1 MGGDRNTQPQNATPV
16 KRAFLPLSVF
26 LAAAALAQEPA
37 APAADPYLE
46 AEAKKDA
53 AKRALSDKLD
63 ADLAAR
69 AETCA
74 DANRFFVA
82 KGVLADREKGTV
94 EVDAFTTGAAP
105 GSICEFY
112 LITLNSGHDYEA
124 VFQTFAFA
132 SDVAKA
138 FEFLGVP
145 AGRPVDYPK
154 MRFWSA
160 GERVAATASVDGGP
174 ARPLGAFAARAGTGE
189 TLDDQAFVYVGG
201 TRLADGS
208 LDADSQG
215 PGSIVPDYNEPQTL
229 FDIPAKAP
237 QSVVYTKTVLSTN
250 AVPEPFRPVV
260 VTFTPEKREAPL
272 SERRVA
278 DDEAVFGPGGFAYV
292 SFGNGRGLA
301 LRRDGLSPADFA
313 KALVARVRDEKR
325 DVHLSFRW
333 TPDTTLA
340 ALKNAATLLQSLD
353 KDDTGVRVDAPPAGF
368 PYYQF
373 ILPDEEWRDRD
384 ARLSQPCE
392 LRFAKGD
399 DGAVAATLVAIS
411 ESWEGESLKPVLTP
425 EEIPLASP
433 DALPALLK
441 DKTPR
446 KLPVVLVF
454 APSGLTWGDLAPWLS
469 PVLADYP
476 GIRLFLD

>member
-1 MGGDRNTQPQNATPV
+1 MKTTIPVLFATM
-16 KRAFLPLSVF
+16 LC
-26 LAAAALAQEPA
+26 AAAQEPA
-37 APAADPYLE
+37 ADPWLE
-46 AEAKKDA
+46 AEAKKEA
-53 AKRALSDKLD
+53 AKKALSERLD

-69 AETCA
+69 AEACA
-74 DANRFFVA
+74 DTNRFFVA

-94 EVDAFTTGAAP
+94 EVDAFTTGTSP

-112 LITLNSGHDYEA
+112 LVTLNSGHDYEA

-160 GERVAATASVDGGP
+160 GERVAATASVDGAP
-174 ARPLGAFAARAGTGE
+174 ARPLGAFAADAASGA
-189 TLDDQAFVYVGG
+189 TLDAQAFVYVGG

-208 LDADSQG
+208 LDVDSQG

-250 AVPEPFRPVV
+250 AAFEAFLPAVV
-260 VTFTPEKREAPL
+260 AFAPEKRAAPL
-272 SERRVA
+272 SARRVA
-278 DDEAVFGPGGFAYV
+278 DDEVVFDPAGFRYWRNDALPDGAEAPAVVPPAVFV
-292 SFGNGRGLA
+292 Q
-301 LRRDGLSPADFA
+301 DLS
-313 KALVARVRDEKR
+313 KRVRDEKR
-325 DVHLSFRW
+325 DVYLSFQW
-333 TPDTTLA
+333 TPDTTLG
-340 ALKNAATLLQSLD
+340 ALKNAATLLQTLD
-353 KDDTGVRVDAPPAGF
+353 KDATGIRVDAPPAGF

-373 ILPDEEWRDRD
+373 ILPDEAWRDREK
-384 ARLSQPCE
+384 RLSQPCE
-392 LRFAKGD
+392 LRFAKAE
-399 DGAVAATLVAIS
+399 DGAVSATLVAIA
-411 ESWEGESLKPVLTP
+411 ENWEGESLKPTLVP
-425 EEIPLASP
+425 EEFPLASP
-433 DALPALLK
+433 VDLPALLK
-441 DKTPR
+441 EKTPR
-446 KLPVVLVF
+446 QLPVVLAF
-454 APSGLTWGDLAPWLS
+454 APSSFAWSDLAPWLE

>member
-1 MGGDRNTQPQNATPV
+1 MKAPAL
-16 KRAFLPLSVF
+16 LPL
-26 LAAAALAQEPA
+26 LAAAVCAAAQE
-37 APAADPYLE
+37 PAADPYLE

-53 AKRALSDKLD
+53 AKKALAEKLD

-74 DANRFFVA
+74 DTNRFFVA

-94 EVDAFTTGAAP
+94 EVDAFTTGTLP

-112 LITLNSGHDYEA
+112 FITLNSGHDYEA

-160 GERVAATASVDGGP
+160 GERVAATASVDGAP
-174 ARPLGAFAARAGTGE
+174 ARPLGAFAADAASGA
-189 TLDDQAFVYVGG
+189 TLDAQAFVYVGG

-208 LDADSQG
+208 LDVDSQG

-237 QSVVYTKTVLSTN
+237 QSVVYTKTVVSTN
-250 AVPEPFRPVV
+250 AAFAAFLPAV
-260 VTFTPEKREAPL
+260 VTFAPEKREAPL
-272 SERRVA
+272 SKRRVA
-278 DDEAVFGPGGFAYV
+278 DDEVLFHADGFRYCTPRAADCHETLLPPGTP
-292 SFGNGRGLA
+292 
-301 LRRDGLSPADFA
+301 PAD
-313 KALVARVRDEKR
+313 LVKRLSERVRDEKR
-325 DVHLSFRW
+325 DVYLSFQW
-333 TPDTTLA
+333 TPKTTLG

-373 ILPDEEWRDRD
+373 ILPDEEWRDREK
-384 ARLSQPCE
+384 RLSQPCE
-392 LRFAKGD
+392 LRFAKGE
-399 DGAVAATLVAIS
+399 DGAVSATLVAIA
-411 ESWEGESLKPVLTP
+411 ENWEGESLKPTLVP
-425 EEIPLASP
+425 EEIPLPSP
-433 DALPALLK
+433 EALPALLK
-441 DKTPR
+441 EKTPR
-446 KLPVVLVF
+446 QLPVILVF
-454 APSGLTWGDLAPWLS
+454 APSGLTWGDVAPWLE
-469 PVLADYP
+469 PVLAEYT
-476 GIRLFLD
+476 GIRMFLD